1 MILICYSKSIYFYSN
16 QKITKQT
23 FRINKTT
30 PFPFFDTLQQYQKK
44 IFSKFVLI
52 IFFWNDVFIVNSS
65 VYLPYILHVVA
76 ISKIVYQ

>member
-1 MILICYSKSIYFYSN
+1 MILIFCYSKSIYSN

-44 IFSKFVLI
+44 TFSKFVLI